1 MAEDC
6 CAGTDTIGGTT
17 RQIQIVQE
25 AITGKVI
32 RLSVSITKVLAP
44 NHQQQRDLQ
53 ILKQASELSKYG
65 PEAAESTSSY
75 CCGSGAWGRS
85 ADSNTWLSSSIPFSR
100 SAMPHRTKSAAVSRN
115 TWDSRRFLGCESG

>member
-25 AITGKVI
+25 AIREKVI
-32 RLSVSITKVLAP
+32 RLSVSIAKVLAP

-53 ILKQASELSKYG
+53 ILKQASELSNMAPRLANPPHHIVVARAHG
-65 PEAAESTSSY
+65 
-75 CCGSGAWGRS
+75 GAPLTR
-85 ADSNTWLSSSIPFSR
+85 IPR
-100 SAMPHRTKSAAVSRN
+100 
-115 TWDSRRFLGCESG
+115 